1 MMINQGRTRSMP
13 GAHADPGAPAE
24 VDLTRPNAARIY
36 DYLVG
41 GTANW
46 SIDREFADTIIKRM
60 PVARDIALANRQFL
74 NRVVRHLTKLGVRQF
89 LDIGAGVPT
98 AGNTHQIAEEI
109 ASDARVVYVDNEP
122 IAIAHAE
129 IILNREGDP
138 DRHVMINA
146 DLREPDDL
154 WRQARDTGILDLD
167 QPIALLMIAV
177 LHFHHAGPAGQDVG
191 PEAVARYRELLAPG
205 SYLAISHLTDD
216 GVPDD
221 MAAQLAESKRVYKQ
235 SVTNQLITRPRAEID
250 ALFGDFELLE
260 PGTVWTTQWHPE
272 DTGPTAPTINLP
284 TPEHAVIWAGVGQK
298 PGS

>member
-1 MMINQGRTRSMP
+1 MP
-13 GAHADPGAPAE
+13 GTQTDPGATAGI
-24 VDLTRPNAARIY
+24 DLTRPNAARIY
-36 DYLVG
+36 DYFVG

-46 SIDREFADTIIKRM
+46 SIDREFAHAIIQRI
-60 PVARDIALANRQFL
+60 PLARDMALANRLFL
-74 NRVVRHLTKLGVRQF
+74 NRVVRHLTRLGVRQF

-98 AGNTHQIAEEI
+98 AGNTHQIADEI
-109 ASDARVVYVDNEP
+109 VPDARVVYVDNEP

-129 IILNREGDP
+129 VLLNREGDP

-167 QPIALLMIAV
+167 EPIALLMVAV
-177 LHFHHAGPAGQDVG
+177 LHFFHAGPAGQDVG
-191 PEAVARYRELLAPG
+191 PESVARYRELLAPG

-221 MAAQLAESKRVYKQ
+221 MVAQLAESKRVYKQ
-235 SVTNQLITRPRAEID
+235 SVSNHLITRPRAEID

-260 PGTVWTTQWHPE
+260 PGTVWTPQWHPE

-284 TPEHAVIWAGVGQK
+284 TPEYAVVWAGVGQK
-298 PGS
+298 PTK